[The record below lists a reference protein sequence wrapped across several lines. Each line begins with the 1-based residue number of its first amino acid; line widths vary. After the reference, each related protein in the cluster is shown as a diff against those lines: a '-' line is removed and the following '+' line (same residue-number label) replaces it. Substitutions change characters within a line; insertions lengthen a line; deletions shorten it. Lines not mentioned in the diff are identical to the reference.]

1 MKIHVAAALIAA
13 LGLAGCASPVKVSPE
28 TSAALRGQ
36 TLVVTARKAPAFRLH
51 GNSQVLLGGLLGGI
65 GGAISDGIAVDQG
78 TAFAA
83 RYRLVQP
90 SEAVASSLAQ
100 TLQAQKGMRV
110 VSPTL
115 PVEDGEAPDAV
126 ASKAASRARYVLDVR
141 TGAWELSSQF
151 GQSRYVH
158 VVMGSL
164 IDTQSHQVVSQD
176 TCRTPLPPPGV
187 EWPKPEAMIANDAA
201 RLRSDMKAATD
212 ACVAQLRQSVLGL

>member
-1 MKIHVAAALIAA
+1 MKIHVAAALISA

-28 TSAALRGQ
+28 TSATLRGQ
-36 TLVVTARKAPAFRLH
+36 TVVVTARKAPAFRLH
-51 GNSQVLLGGLLGGI
+51 TNSQVFLGGLLGAI

-78 TAFAA
+78 SAFAT

-100 TLQAQKGMRV
+100 ALRTQRDMRI
-110 VSPTL
+110 VSPPL
-115 PVEDGEAPDAV
+115 AVEDGEEPDAL
-126 ASKAASRARYVLDVR
+126 ASKAAPRARYVLDVR
-141 TGAWELSSQF
+141 TGGWELSSQF
-151 GQSRYVH
+151 GQSRYLH
-158 VVMGSL
+158 AVVGSL
-164 IDTQSHQVVSQD
+164 IDTQSRQVVSQD

-187 EWPKPEAMIANDAA
+187 EWPKPEAMVADDAA